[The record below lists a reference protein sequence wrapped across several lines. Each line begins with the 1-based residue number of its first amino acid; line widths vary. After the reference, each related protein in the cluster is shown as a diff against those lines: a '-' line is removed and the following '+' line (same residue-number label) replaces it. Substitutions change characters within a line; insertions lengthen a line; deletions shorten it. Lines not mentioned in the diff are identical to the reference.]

1 MLNILNDYQTEF
13 LNQNFKKDLELF
25 LNLSVHD
32 VNTLVQYLM
41 EINEDMNSEET
52 LKLIK
57 KLESELKTKC
67 SQEQIVGMLRLLHL
81 FTHILVKVTN
91 IDINDIIDNLVK
103 LEVIQKSQSKIL
115 EQYLEIINENIT
127 YEVKRILLANTGN
140 LFFPRLIEIKCA
152 AAIKAI
158 TDNDEIKSYLPVASV
173 YISVKDDAREKI
185 YFQATARDIQV
196 IIEKLNKIQ
205 RTLKLLDEKSRNL

>member
-1 MLNILNDYQTEF
+1 MNILQVLPKLNIGGVERGVADFSSYLVMQGHKSVVVSSGGELVKEIEKGGIHYQ
-13 LNQNFKKDLELF
+13 LDVDKKSIF
-25 LNLSVHD
+25 SVIRS
-32 VNTLVQYLM
+32 V
-41 EINEDMNSEET
+41 
-52 LKLIK
+52 
-57 KLESELKTKC
+57 
-67 SQEQIVGMLRLLHL
+67 RLL
-81 FTHILVKVTN
+81 THILVKVTN